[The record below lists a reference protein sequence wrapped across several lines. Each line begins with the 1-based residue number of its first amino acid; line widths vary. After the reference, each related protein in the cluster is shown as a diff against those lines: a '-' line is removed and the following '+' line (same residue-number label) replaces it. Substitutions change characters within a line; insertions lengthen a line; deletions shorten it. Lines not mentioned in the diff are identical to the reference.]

1 VGLGIGG
8 VLEQLIGPP
17 GGLIFLAL
25 LGLAL
30 MSRHRRLGRSLAF
43 TGFGLLYVASLPVTA
58 MVLLS
63 SLEPAN
69 ALTAQDLAA
78 ADNSPQAIV
87 VLGAGRRYAPELGQ
101 ETVNGAA
108 LQRVRYAA
116 WLAKR
121 TGLPLLATGGLAH
134 DSNPA
139 EAVLMQQVLAREFAV
154 PVRWV
159 ESESRTTY
167 ENAKFTAKIL
177 KSEGID
183 RVYLVTHALHMKRSL
198 MSFAKFGLT
207 AIPAPTAYEGRG
219 WKIGVRSFLPRAE
232 ALFLVDQVFHE
243 WVGMAWYWMR
253 Y

>member
-17 GGLIFLAL
+17 GGLILLAL
-25 LGLAL
+25 LGLVL
-30 MSRHRRLGRSLAF
+30 MSRSRRLGLAVTL
-43 TGFGLLYVASLPVTA
+43 TGLGLLYVASLPVTA

-63 SLEPAN
+63 WLEPAD
-69 ALTAQDLAA
+69 ALTTQDLT
-78 ADNSPQAIV
+78 ADEHSPQAIV
-87 VLGAGRRYAPELGQ
+87 ILGASRRYAPELGQ
-101 ETVNGAA
+101 ETVNAAA
-108 LQRVRYAA
+108 LQRIRYGA
-116 WLAKR
+116 WLAIR
-121 TGLPLLATGGLAH
+121 TGLPVLITGGLAH
-134 DSNPA
+134 DGNPA

-167 ENAKFTAKIL
+167 ENAQFTARIL
-177 KSEGID
+177 KAEGID

-198 MSFAKFGLT
+198 MSFAKFGLA

-219 WKIGVRSFLPRAE
+219 WEIGVRSFLPQAE
-232 ALFLVDQVFHE
+232 ALFLVEQVFHE
-243 WVGMAWYWMR
+243 GVGMAWYWLR

>member
-1 VGLGIGG
+1 MGQGIGG
-8 VLEQLIGPP
+8 VLEQLLGPP
-17 GGLIFLAL
+17 GGMILLAL
-25 LGLAL
+25 LGLVL
-30 MSRHRRLGRSLAF
+30 MTRYRRLGLGLTLTGLA
-43 TGFGLLYVASLPVTA
+43 LLYVASLPVTA

-87 VLGAGRRYAPELGQ
+87 ILGAGRLYAPELGQ
-101 ETVNGAA
+101 ETVNANA
-108 LQRVRYAA
+108 LQRVRYGA

-121 TGLPLLATGGLAH
+121 TGLPLLTTGGLAH
-134 DSNPA
+134 GGNPA

-159 ESESRTTY
+159 EGESRTTY
-167 ENAKFTAKIL
+167 ENAQFTARIL
-177 KSEGID
+177 KAEGID
-183 RVYLVTHALHMKRSL
+183 RIYLVTHALHMKRSL

-219 WKIGVRSFLPRAE
+219 WEIGVRSFLPKAE
-232 ALFLVDQVFHE
+232 ALFQVDQVFHE
-243 WVGMAWYWMR
+243 WVGMAWYWLR